1 MGSGAGSSFKVRR
14 TQHTERR
21 TVNRTVSDTWQARR
35 VSNPQPPVLETGAL
49 PIELLAYLFPDAD
62 KGRGMRGEGR
72 KCTTSSRVFS
82 SLTPLP
88 APLLSEV
95 LRQLLRLL
103 VPRVLLAGPAVL
115 AQLEALGRLLPV
127 LRRAVVPAL
136 TVEARERNNVSHKA
150 LSRYARISVIVP
162 APTVRPPSRI
172 AKREPFSMAT
182 GVINS
187 PVMSVLSPGITISTP
202 SGRWSEPV
210 TSVVR
215 M

>member
-1 MGSGAGSSFKVRR
+1 M
-14 TQHTERR
+14 
-21 TVNRTVSDTWQARR
+21 
-35 VSNPQPPVLETGAL
+35 
-49 PIELLAYLFPDAD
+49 
-62 KGRGMRGEGR
+62 
-72 KCTTSSRVFS
+72 
-82 SLTPLP
+82 
-88 APLLSEV
+88 
-95 LRQLLRLL
+95 
-103 VPRVLLAGPAVL
+103 PRVLLAVPAVL

-127 LRRAVVPAL
+127 LRRAVIPAL
-136 TVEARERNNVSHKA
+136 TVDARKRNDVSHNFPA
-150 LSRYARISVIVP
+150 RSIGRFEDCEIGRLRIVQSGNLAICEFRYASISVIVP

-182 GVINS
+182 GVISS